1 MIQISRDVF
10 NENIVTKT
18 KYNKPNSNRNITKLD
33 DLEDKISDASTLTH
47 INQCNT
53 DKQILERKIE
63 NVDKY
68 LTPVS

>member
-1 MIQISRDVF
+1 MIQIPSDVF

-33 DLEDKISDASTLTH
+33 DLEDRISDVSTLTH
-47 INQCNT
+47 IDQCNT

>member
-1 MIQISRDVF
+1 MIQIPSDVF

-33 DLEDKISDASTLTH
+33 DLEDKISDVSTLTH
-47 INQCNT
+47 INQYNT